1 MLHMQIEGLCKSFGA
16 LRVVDGIDLR
26 VQRGEAVGII
36 GPNGAGKT
44 TFFNLIAGDLHG
56 EAGTVVFKGDNVT
69 DWGARRRARAG
80 MARTYQI
87 PQPFHGMTVY
97 ENVLVGAVF
106 AGGRSQS
113 QSRRHCAEI
122 LRQTHLSEF
131 ANHAASSLTLLNRKR
146 LELARALGSA
156 PELLLLD
163 EIAGGLTDA
172 ECSDLVKTIL
182 AINQRGV
189 TVIWIEHV
197 VHALLEVVGRL
208 VVLNAGSVLRD
219 GEPHQVMRSPD
230 VREIYLGVE
239 PEPDGAAS

>member
-1 MLHMQIEGLCKSFGA
+1 MLHMEIKGLSKSFGA
-16 LRVVDGIDLR
+16 LRVADGIDLR
-26 VQRGEAVGII
+26 IQRGEAVGII

-44 TFFNLIAGDLHG
+44 TFFNLIAGDLFG
-56 EAGTVVFKGDNVT
+56 DAGTVVFKGTDVT
-69 DWGARRRARAG
+69 GWDARERSRAC

-113 QSRRHCAEI
+113 QSRQHCEEI
-122 LRQTHLSEF
+122 LQQTHLSEF
-131 ANHAASSLTLLNRKR
+131 ANTPASSLTLLNRKR
-146 LELARALGSA
+146 LELARALGSS

-182 AINQRGV
+182 DINAHGV

-197 VHALLEVVGRL
+197 VHALLEVVNRL

-219 GEPHQVMRSPD
+219 GEPHRVMRSPD

-239 PEPDGAAS
+239 PEADGAGS

>member
-1 MLHMQIEGLCKSFGA
+1 MLHMQIKGLSKSFGA
-16 LRVVDGIDLR
+16 LRIADRIDLGVR
-26 VQRGEAVGII
+26 RGEAIGII

-44 TFFNLIAGDLHG
+44 TFFNLVAGDMHG
-56 EAGTVVFKGDNVT
+56 DAGTITFKGADVT
-69 DWGARRRARAG
+69 GWSARERARAG
-80 MARTYQI
+80 IARTYQI

-97 ENVLVGAVF
+97 ENVLVGAIF

-113 QSRRHCAEI
+113 RSRQHCEDI
-122 LRQTHLSEF
+122 LHQTQLSEF
-131 ANHAASSLTLLNRKR
+131 ANNAASSLTLLNRKR
-146 LELARALGSA
+146 LELARALGSS

-172 ECSDLVKTIL
+172 ECSDLVKTVL
-182 AINQRGV
+182 DINARGV

-197 VHALLEVVGRL
+197 VHALLEVVSRL
-208 VVLNAGSVLRD
+208 VVLSAGSVLRD

-239 PEPDGAAS
+239 PEADGEG